1 MGDKGDDLT
10 ADEPYVPQM
19 SLDDADAIMRYS
31 NSRGRQDQER
41 RMQGRK
47 HVWVRP
53 DNCGG
58 PGDQSSYVGA
68 ADTGFIERIAEIER
82 KLDAGLPLSDAEAEY
97 MVSRTITR
105 ILRTSRR
112 PTHVLK
118 AIEMLQQAR
127 AKKLVAKMLEANV
140 TITKNDPPPPQ
151 LNLP

>member
-10 ADEPYVPQM
+10 SDEPYVPNM
-19 SLDDADAIMRYS
+19 SLDDADALMRYS
-31 NSRGRQDQER
+31 NARGRQDYER

-47 HVWVRP
+47 HIWVRP
-53 DNCGG
+53 DSNGG
-58 PGDQSSYVGA
+58 PVDQSSYVGA
-68 ADTGFIERIAEIER
+68 ADTGFVERIAEIEK

-140 TITKNDPPPPQ
+140 TIQKNDPPPPQ

>member
-10 ADEPYVPQM
+10 ADEPYVPKM

-31 NSRGRQDQER
+31 QARPRLDYER
-41 RMQGRK
+41 RMEGRK
-47 HVWVRP
+47 HIWVRP
-53 DNCGG
+53 DSNGG
-58 PGDQSSYVGA
+58 QGDQSSYVGA
-68 ADTGFIERIAEIER
+68 ADTGFLERIAEIEK
-82 KLDAGLPLSDAEAEY
+82 KLDAGLPLSEAEAEY

-127 AKKLVAKMLEANV
+127 SKKLVAKMLEANV